1 MEYYKLGE
9 NESPLFKCDCSDEL
23 KIILTNL
30 NFVFININKRLLHS
44 DEAVVEVIPKED
56 VKFYNEKPQIKQQGS
71 LVEMYFKHQEKS
83 VTFNSRMD
91 AYKFVHTANE
101 LLTGHTMAER
111 GAAKVKDGITLVDDT
126 LGFSTVD
133 TVKGVI
139 ENGVIGS
146 IFGGIGKKK
155 SRTKKISGK
164 SDTIKESAKKSL
176 QSGVD
181 ALQQKN
187 AEKNINEYNKQLD
200 SLKKLKDLVD
210 KGVLTEEEFEKKKKE
225 ILG

>member
-1 MEYYKLGE
+1 
-9 NESPLFKCDCSDEL
+9 
-23 KIILTNL
+23 
-30 NFVFININKRLLHS
+30 
-44 DEAVVEVIPKED
+44 
-56 VKFYNEKPQIKQQGS
+56 
-71 LVEMYFKHQEKS
+71 MYFKHQEKS

-111 GAAKVKDGITLVDDT
+111 GAAKVKDGINLVDDT

-139 ENGVIGS
+139 ENGVIENGVIGS

-155 SRTKKISGK
+155 SKTKKISGK
-164 SDTIKESAKKSL
+164 SNTIKESAKKSL

>member
-1 MEYYKLGE
+1 
-9 NESPLFKCDCSDEL
+9 
-23 KIILTNL
+23 
-30 NFVFININKRLLHS
+30 
-44 DEAVVEVIPKED
+44 
-56 VKFYNEKPQIKQQGS
+56 
-71 LVEMYFKHQEKS
+71 
-83 VTFNSRMD
+83 
-91 AYKFVHTANE
+91 
-101 LLTGHTMAER
+101 MAER
-111 GAAKVKDGITLVDDT
+111 GAAKVKDGINLVDDT

-146 IFGGIGKKK
+146 IFGGIEKKK

>member
-30 NFVFININKRLLHS
+30 NFVFININKSLLHS

-111 GAAKVKDGITLVDDT
+111 GAAKVKDGINLVDDT

-164 SDTIKESAKKSL
+164 SDTIK
-176 QSGVD
+176 
-181 ALQQKN
+181 
-187 AEKNINEYNKQLD
+187 
-200 SLKKLKDLVD
+200 
-210 KGVLTEEEFEKKKKE
+210 
-225 ILG
+225 